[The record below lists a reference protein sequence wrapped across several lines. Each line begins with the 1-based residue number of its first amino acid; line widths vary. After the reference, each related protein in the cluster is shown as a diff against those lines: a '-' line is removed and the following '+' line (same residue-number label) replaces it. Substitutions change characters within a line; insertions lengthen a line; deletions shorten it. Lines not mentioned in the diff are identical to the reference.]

1 MMVYISHWSQDQ
13 RALHGKGVHDGLAK
27 SHLAPCGFV
36 ISVRLYKNLG
46 TLLETSNCALWL
58 LKTIA
63 PILDVE
69 NSCLEKDFLFFF
81 LTLLLFRKC

>member
-1 MMVYISHWSQDQ
+1 M
-13 RALHGKGVHDGLAK
+13 
-27 SHLAPCGFV
+27 
-36 ISVRLYKNLG
+36 
-46 TLLETSNCALWL
+46 LLETSNCALWL

-69 NSCLEKDFLFFF
+69 NSCLEKDIYFFF